1 MFLFSPD
8 GDKRDSQQRYPPRR
22 AYQPSAF
29 AIRDFYTYSTSVIS
43 CKQFANTFS
52 FCLTSLTENIIKLV
66 GAMGSFGALEQ
77 LYGMM
82 YRETK
87 IGQIEV
93 YSSRIGHCIYFF
105 NILEGQV

>member
-1 MFLFSPD
+1 
-8 GDKRDSQQRYPPRR
+8 
-22 AYQPSAF
+22 
-29 AIRDFYTYSTSVIS
+29 
-43 CKQFANTFS
+43 
-52 FCLTSLTENIIKLV
+52 
-66 GAMGSFGALEQ
+66 MGSFGALEQ

-87 IGQIEV
+87 TGQIED

>member
-1 MFLFSPD
+1 MASSRSLQIFL
-8 GDKRDSQQRYPPRR
+8 PPRPIFPYSCFCLALTVIKEIFNRDILQER

-52 FCLTSLTENIIKLV
+52 FCLIGLAENIIKLL

-77 LYGMM
+77 FYG
-82 YRETK
+82 
-87 IGQIEV
+87 IHDV
-93 YSSRIGHCIYFF
+93 
-105 NILEGQV
+105 